1 MKINQIKNRLNSFF
15 KIIKQNFNSNKNG
28 SPEIIEQKIKY
39 NKFGYPIMENKEVK
53 TNKQNNLNKF

>member
-1 MKINQIKNRLNSFF
+1 MKIKQIKNRFNSFC
-15 KIIKQNFNSNKNG
+15 KIIKQNFNLNKNN

-39 NKFGYPIMENKEVK
+39 NKFGYPIMANKEIK